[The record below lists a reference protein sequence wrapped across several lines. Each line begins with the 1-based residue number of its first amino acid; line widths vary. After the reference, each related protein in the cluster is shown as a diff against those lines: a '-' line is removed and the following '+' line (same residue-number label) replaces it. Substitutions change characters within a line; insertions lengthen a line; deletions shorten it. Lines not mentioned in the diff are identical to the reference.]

1 MWGTHVPSDSSFQV
15 IYYAL
20 ALILIFD
27 PSESHKNCDSLFI
40 ILCFDLLSTSVRF
53 DIRNF
58 HIYLMCRPVVWILGN
73 NLKLGYQKKKNPK
86 TNKKDPNNKKPH
98 K

>member
-1 MWGTHVPSDSSFQV
+1 MQILMQCWQYLLLSKSLSFLYIKNWIFVFMWGTHVPSDSSFQV

-27 PSESHKNCDSLFI
+27 PSESHKNRDSLFI
-40 ILCFDLLSTSVRF
+40 ILCFDLLSTSVRS

-58 HIYLMCRPVVWILGN
+58 HIYLMCRPVV
-73 NLKLGYQKKKNPK
+73 
-86 TNKKDPNNKKPH
+86 
-98 K
+98 